1 MDRNNFNRKIK
12 LKKRFKRYKT
22 AGGKKN
28 LLTVVLR
35 YVAVFLIF
43 AFISYVMTLLIYSF
57 INREHC
63 TKVEIPEDYGQ
74 QEDEKKTTT
83 DKLKQ
88 EEGKDFNFNINAI
101 EMPRSL
107 IFNEASIDE
116 FLKKAKNSGKNSVII
131 ILKDEEGNVLY
142 DSDVKFAREWNT
154 VVKNPVDAALIA
166 EKIKKQGLVPIA
178 KINAFLDQK
187 ATAAFKD
194 NSFVLKHNEDALF
207 KFEDFATKKV
217 RAWLNPCSRLT
228 KKYILGLAKE
238 IKNLGYKNILF
249 ENMQFPYCEFSD
261 RMKNFEYFD
270 NIDKNEVL
278 IEYFKRL
285 KELDANI
292 LFAFDYDAFETF
304 DEENGKAG
312 VCFGGNLLKFKPN
325 VFVPILK
332 NGSDKEEFIE
342 TISNF
347 KKKNNFKFVPKIEI
361 KENNNIIKKL
371 KEEYIDESMSL

>member
-1 MDRNNFNRKIK
+1 
-12 LKKRFKRYKT
+12 
-22 AGGKKN
+22 
-28 LLTVVLR
+28 
-35 YVAVFLIF
+35 
-43 AFISYVMTLLIYSF
+43 
-57 INREHC
+57 
-63 TKVEIPEDYGQ
+63 
-74 QEDEKKTTT
+74 
-83 DKLKQ
+83 
-88 EEGKDFNFNINAI
+88 
-101 EMPRSL
+101 
-107 IFNEASIDE
+107 
-116 FLKKAKNSGKNSVII
+116 
-131 ILKDEEGNVLY
+131 
-142 DSDVKFAREWNT
+142 
-154 VVKNPVDAALIA
+154 
-166 EKIKKQGLVPIA
+166 
-178 KINAFLDQK
+178 
-187 ATAAFKD
+187 
-194 NSFVLKHNEDALF
+194 
-207 KFEDFATKKV
+207 
-217 RAWLNPCSRLT
+217 
-228 KKYILGLAKE
+228 
-238 IKNLGYKNILF
+238 
-249 ENMQFPYCEFSD
+249 MQFPYCEFSD

-371 KEEYIDESMSL
+371 KEEYIDESISL